1 LHQVNSSKSLLVL
14 GTAQDGGY
22 PHTGCSEYCCREAWD
37 DLSQKR
43 LIASLAVLDGN
54 DCFLIDITPDIKYQL
69 QLIERHINNK
79 PRISGICI
87 THAHLGHYMGL
98 LDLGLE
104 AMNTHAIPVYVMP
117 KMKSF
122 LENNAPFTQLLELNN
137 IHLNVLQDNCPV
149 EIYKDVSIT
158 PFQVPHRNEYSETVG
173 YRIQSSRQS
182 VVYIPDIDSWD
193 EWEDTDI
200 KKLIKE
206 SDIALLDGTFYDK
219 TELKNRD
226 VSAIPHPSIRESIKK
241 FSALDKMDR
250 KKVNFTH
257 LNHTN
262 NVLRE
267 GSKAEKDVIKQG
279 FHIAYDGMVISI

>member
-1 LHQVNSSKSLLVL
+1 MHQENASSNLLVL

-22 PHTGCSEYCCREAWD
+22 PHTGCSEDCCKEAWK
-37 DLSQKR
+37 DLNQKR

-54 DCFLIDITPDIKYQL
+54 DGFLIDITPDFKYQL
-69 QLIERHINNK
+69 QLIARHINEK

-98 LDLGLE
+98 LELGLE
-104 AMNTHAIPVYVMP
+104 AMNTNAIPVYVMP

-137 IHLNVLQDNCPV
+137 IRLFVLQENCPV
-149 EIYKDVSIT
+149 DIFKNVKII
-158 PFQVPHRNEYSETVG
+158 PFQVPHRNEFSETVG
-173 YRIQSSRQS
+173 YSIQSSRQS
-182 VVYIPDIDSWD
+182 VLYIPDIDYWD
-193 EWEDTDI
+193 GWDTDI
-200 KKLIKE
+200 NELIKE

-219 TELKNRD
+219 RELKNRD
-226 VSAIPHPSIRESIKK
+226 VSAIPHPSIKESINY

-250 KKVNFTH
+250 RKVNFTH

-262 NVLRE
+262 SILRE
-267 GSKAEKDVIKQG
+267 GGEARKDVIQQG
-279 FHIAYDGMVISI
+279 FRIAYDGMVISI

>member
-1 LHQVNSSKSLLVL
+1 MQQANASDNLLVL

-22 PHTGCSEYCCREAWD
+22 PHTGCSEDCCREAWKD
-37 DLSQKR
+37 SKQKR
-43 LIASLAVLDGN
+43 LFASLAVLDGK
-54 DCFLIDITPDIKYQL
+54 DCFLIDITPDFKYQL
-69 QLIERHINNK
+69 QLIERHINEK

-98 LDLGLE
+98 LELGLE
-104 AMNTHAIPVYVMP
+104 VMNTNDIPVYVMP

-137 IHLNVLQDNCPV
+137 IRLFVLQDNYP
-149 EIYKDVSIT
+149 IDIFKDVKII

-173 YRIQSSRQS
+173 YRIQSSHQS
-182 VVYIPDIDSWD
+182 VLYIPDIDSWD
-193 EWEDTDI
+193 GWDTDI
-200 KKLIKE
+200 NELIKE

-226 VSAIPHPSIRESIKK
+226 VSAIPHPSIRESINF

-267 GSKAEKDVIKQG
+267 GSEARKDVIQQG
-279 FHIAYDGMVISI
+279 FQLPMTAW

>member
-1 LHQVNSSKSLLVL
+1 MQQANASDNLLVL

-22 PHTGCSEYCCREAWD
+22 PHTGCSEDCCREAWKD
-37 DLSQKR
+37 SNQKR
-43 LIASLAVLDGN
+43 LIASLAVLDGK
-54 DCFLIDITPDIKYQL
+54 DCFLVDITPDFKYQL
-69 QLIERHINNK
+69 QLIEHHINEK

-98 LDLGLE
+98 LELGLE
-104 AMNTHAIPVYVMP
+104 VMNTDAIPVYVMP

-122 LENNAPFTQLLELNN
+122 LENNAPFSQLVELNN
-137 IHLNVLQDNCPV
+137 ICLFEIDENAPINVF
-149 EIYKDVSIT
+149 KDINII

-173 YRIQSSRQS
+173 YRIQTSRKS
-182 VVYIPDIDSWD
+182 VLYIPDIDSWD
-193 EWEDTDI
+193 GWYADI
-200 KKLIKE
+200 NELIKE
-206 SDIALLDGTFYDK
+206 NDIALLDGTFYDK

-226 VSAIPHPSIRESIKK
+226 VSAIPHPSIRESINF

-267 GSKAEKDVIKQG
+267 GSEARKDVIQQG
-279 FHIAYDGMVISI
+279 FQIAYDGMVISI

>member
-1 LHQVNSSKSLLVL
+1 MQQANASSNLLVL

-22 PHTGCSEYCCREAWD
+22 PHTGCSNDCCKEAWED
-37 DLSQKR
+37 SNQKR
-43 LIASLAVLDGN
+43 LIASLAVLDSN
-54 DCFLIDITPDIKYQL
+54 DCFLIDITPDFKYQL
-69 QLIERHINNK
+69 QLIERHINEK

-98 LDLGLE
+98 LELGLE
-104 AMNTHAIPVYVMP
+104 VMNTNAIPVYVMP

-137 IHLNVLQDNCPV
+137 IRLFVLQNNCPV
-149 EIYKDVSIT
+149 DIFKYVKII

-173 YRIQSSRQS
+173 YRIQSSHQS
-182 VVYIPDIDSWD
+182 VLYIPDIDSWNG
-193 EWEDTDI
+193 WDTDI
-200 KKLIKE
+200 NELIKE

-226 VSAIPHPSIRESIKK
+226 VSAIPHPSIKESINI
-241 FSALDKMDR
+241 FSALDKTDR

-262 NVLRE
+262 NLLRE
-267 GSKAEKDVIKQG
+267 GSEARKDVIQQG
-279 FHIAYDGMVISI
+279 FQIAYDGMVISI

>member
-1 LHQVNSSKSLLVL
+1 MQQANASDNLLVL

-22 PHTGCSEYCCREAWD
+22 PHTGCSEDCCREAWKD
-37 DLSQKR
+37 SNQKR
-43 LIASLAVLDGN
+43 LIASLAVLDGK
-54 DCFLIDITPDIKYQL
+54 DCFLVDITPDFKYQL
-69 QLIERHINNK
+69 QLIEHHINDK

-98 LDLGLE
+98 LELGLE
-104 AMNTHAIPVYVMP
+104 VMNTNGIPVYVMP

-137 IHLNVLQDNCPV
+137 IRLLALQDNYL
-149 EIYKDVSIT
+149 IDIFKDVKIT

-173 YRIQSSRQS
+173 YRIQSSHHS
-182 VVYIPDIDSWD
+182 VIYIPDIDSWD
-193 EWEDTDI
+193 GWDTDI
-200 KKLIKE
+200 NELIKE

-226 VSAIPHPSIRESIKK
+226 VSAIPHPSIRESMKQ
-241 FSALDKMDR
+241 FAALDKVDR
-250 KKVNFTH
+250 KKVYFTH

-262 NVLRE
+262 NVLQDGSAERE
-267 GSKAEKDVIKQG
+267 DVIEHG
-279 FHIAYDGMVISI
+279 FQIAFDGMTVSI

>member
-1 LHQVNSSKSLLVL
+1 MHPADELVKLIVL

-22 PHTGCSEYCCREAWD
+22 PHTGCSDVCCQEAWRD
-37 DLSQKR
+37 EAQKR
-43 LIASLAVLDGN
+43 LISSLAVLDGN
-54 DCFLIDITPDIKYQL
+54 DCFLFDITPDFKWQL
-69 QLIERHINNK
+69 QLIERHVNDK

-98 LDLGLE
+98 LELGLE
-104 AMNTHAIPVYVMP
+104 AMNTNAIPVYVMP

-122 LENNAPFTQLLELNN
+122 LENNAPFIQLLELNN

-149 EIYKDVSIT
+149 EICKDVSIT

-182 VVYIPDIDSWD
+182 VLYIPDIDSWD
-193 EWEDTDI
+193 EWDTDI
-200 KKLIKE
+200 NELIKE
-206 SDIALLDGTFYDK
+206 NDIALLDGTFYDK

-267 GSKAEKDVIKQG
+267 GSKAKRDVIQQG

>member
-1 LHQVNSSKSLLVL
+1 M
-14 GTAQDGGY
+14 Y
-22 PHTGCSEYCCREAWD
+22 M
-37 DLSQKR
+37 
-43 LIASLAVLDGN
+43 
-54 DCFLIDITPDIKYQL
+54 FLP
-69 QLIERHINNK
+69 
-79 PRISGICI
+79 
-87 THAHLGHYMGL
+87 
-98 LDLGLE
+98 
-104 AMNTHAIPVYVMP
+104 
-117 KMKSF
+117 
-122 LENNAPFTQLLELNN
+122 LELNN
-137 IHLNVLQDNCPV
+137 LHLNVLPANCPV
-149 EIYKDVSIT
+149 EICKDVSIT

-182 VVYIPDIDSWD
+182 VLYIPDIDSWD
-193 EWEDTDI
+193 EWDTDI
-200 KKLIKE
+200 NELIKE
-206 SDIALLDGTFYDK
+206 NDIALLDGTFYDK

-267 GSKAEKDVIKQG
+267 GSEAKRYVIQQG

>member
-1 LHQVNSSKSLLVL
+1 LQQANASENLLVL

-22 PHTGCSEYCCREAWD
+22 PHTGCSEDCCREAWKD
-37 DLSQKR
+37 SNQKR
-43 LIASLAVLDGN
+43 LIASLAVLDGK
-54 DCFLIDITPDIKYQL
+54 DCFLVDITPDFKYQL
-69 QLIERHINNK
+69 QLIEHHINEK

-104 AMNTHAIPVYVMP
+104 VMNTNEIPVYVMP

-137 IHLNVLQDNCPV
+137 IHLFIIQENYPID
-149 EIYKDVSIT
+149 IFKDVKII
-158 PFQVPHRNEYSETVG
+158 PFRVPHRNEYSETVG
-173 YRIQSSRQS
+173 YRIQTSRHS
-182 VVYIPDIDSWD
+182 VLYIPDIDSWD
-193 EWEDTDI
+193 GWDTDI
-200 KKLIKE
+200 NELIKE

-226 VSAIPHPSIRESIKK
+226 VSAIPHPSIRESINF

-267 GSKAEKDVIKQG
+267 GSKERKDVIQQG
-279 FHIAYDGMVISI
+279 FQIAYDGMAITI

>member
-1 LHQVNSSKSLLVL
+1 MQQANASDNLLVL

-22 PHTGCSEYCCREAWD
+22 PHTGCSEDCCREAWKD
-37 DLSQKR
+37 SNQKR
-43 LIASLAVLDGN
+43 LIASLAVLDGK
-54 DCFLIDITPDIKYQL
+54 DCFLVDITPDFKYQL
-69 QLIERHINNK
+69 QLIEHHINEK

-98 LDLGLE
+98 LELGLE
-104 AMNTHAIPVYVMP
+104 VMNTNDIPVYVMP

-137 IHLNVLQDNCPV
+137 IRLFVLQDNYP
-149 EIYKDVSIT
+149 IDIFKDVKIT

-173 YRIQSSRQS
+173 YRIQSSRHS
-182 VVYIPDIDSWD
+182 VLYIPDIDSWD
-193 EWEDTDI
+193 GWDTDI
-200 KKLIKE
+200 NQLIKE

-226 VSAIPHPSIRESIKK
+226 VSAIPHPSIRESINF

-267 GSKAEKDVIKQG
+267 GSEARKDVIQQG
-279 FHIAYDGMVISI
+279 FQIAYDGMVISI

>member
-1 LHQVNSSKSLLVL
+1 MQQANASDNLLVL

-22 PHTGCSEYCCREAWD
+22 PHTGCSEDCCREAWKD
-37 DLSQKR
+37 SNQKR
-43 LIASLAVLDGN
+43 LIASLAVLDGK
-54 DCFLIDITPDIKYQL
+54 DCFLVDITPDFKYQL
-69 QLIERHINNK
+69 QLIEHHINEK

-98 LDLGLE
+98 LELGLE
-104 AMNTHAIPVYVMP
+104 VINTNDIPVYVMP

-137 IHLNVLQDNCPV
+137 ICLLSLQDNYP
-149 EIYKDVSIT
+149 IDIFKDVKII

-173 YRIQSSRQS
+173 YHIQSSHQS
-182 VVYIPDIDSWD
+182 VLYIPDIDSWD
-193 EWEDTDI
+193 DWDTDI
-200 KKLIKE
+200 NELIKE

-226 VSAIPHPSIRESIKK
+226 VSAIPHPSIRESINF

-250 KKVNFTH
+250 
-257 LNHTN
+257 
-262 NVLRE
+262 
-267 GSKAEKDVIKQG
+267 
-279 FHIAYDGMVISI
+279 

>member
-1 LHQVNSSKSLLVL
+1 MHQEHASSSLLVL

-22 PHTGCSEYCCREAWD
+22 PHTGCSDDCCKEAWED
-37 DLSQKR
+37 SNKKR
-43 LIASLAVLDGN
+43 LIASLAVLNGN
-54 DCFLIDITPDIKYQL
+54 DCFLVDITPNFKYQL
-69 QLIERHINNK
+69 QLIERHINDK

-98 LDLGLE
+98 LELGLE
-104 AMNTHAIPVYVMP
+104 VMNTNAIPVYVMP
-117 KMKSF
+117 EMKSF

-137 IHLNVLQDNCPV
+137 IRLFVLQENCPV
-149 EIYKDVSIT
+149 DISKDVKII

-173 YRIQSSRQS
+173 YRIQSSHQS
-182 VVYIPDIDSWD
+182 VLYIPDIDSWD
-193 EWEDTDI
+193 EWDTDI
-200 KKLIKE
+200 NKLIKE

-267 GSKAEKDVIKQG
+267 GSEARKNIVQQG
-279 FHIAYDGMVISI
+279 FQIAYDGMVISV

>member
-1 LHQVNSSKSLLVL
+1 MQQANASDNLLVL

-22 PHTGCSEYCCREAWD
+22 PHTGCSDDCCKEAWED
-37 DLSQKR
+37 SNQKR
-43 LIASLAVLDGN
+43 LIASLAVMDGK
-54 DCFLIDITPDIKYQL
+54 DCFLVDITPDFKYQL
-69 QLIERHINNK
+69 QLIEHHINEK

-104 AMNTHAIPVYVMP
+104 VMNTNEIPVYVMP

-137 IHLNVLQDNCPV
+137 IHLFIIQENYPID
-149 EIYKDVSIT
+149 IFKDVKII

-173 YRIQSSRQS
+173 YRIQTSRHS
-182 VVYIPDIDSWD
+182 VLYIPDIDSWD
-193 EWEDTDI
+193 GWDTDI
-200 KKLIKE
+200 NELIKE

-226 VSAIPHPSIRESIKK
+226 VSAIPHPSIRESINF

-267 GSKAEKDVIKQG
+267 GSKERKDVIKQG
-279 FHIAYDGMVISI
+279 FQIAYDGMAITI

>member
-1 LHQVNSSKSLLVL
+1 LHQENASSNLLVL

-22 PHTGCSEYCCREAWD
+22 PHTGCSEDCCREAWKD
-37 DLSQKR
+37 SNQKR
-43 LIASLAVLDGN
+43 LIASLAVLDGK
-54 DCFLIDITPDIKYQL
+54 DCFLIDITPDFKYQL
-69 QLIERHINNK
+69 QLIEHHINDK

-98 LDLGLE
+98 LELGLE
-104 AMNTHAIPVYVMP
+104 VMNTNAIPVYVMP

-137 IHLNVLQDNCPV
+137 IHLFIIQENYPID
-149 EIYKDVSIT
+149 IFKDVKII

-173 YRIQSSRQS
+173 YRIQTSRHS
-182 VVYIPDIDSWD
+182 VLYIPDIDSWD
-193 EWEDTDI
+193 GWDTDI
-200 KKLIKE
+200 NEMIKE

-226 VSAIPHPSIRESIKK
+226 VSAVPHPSIRESINF

-267 GSKAEKDVIKQG
+267 GSKERKDVIQQG
-279 FHIAYDGMVISI
+279 FQIAYDGMAITI

>member
-1 LHQVNSSKSLLVL
+1 MHQANASDNLLVL

-22 PHTGCSEYCCREAWD
+22 PHTGCSEDCCREAWKD
-37 DLSQKR
+37 SNQKR
-43 LIASLAVLDGN
+43 LIASLAVLDGK
-54 DCFLIDITPDIKYQL
+54 DCFLIDITPDFKYQL
-69 QLIERHINNK
+69 QLIEHHINEK

-104 AMNTHAIPVYVMP
+104 VMNTNEIPVYVMP

-137 IHLNVLQDNCPV
+137 IHLFIIQENYPID
-149 EIYKDVSIT
+149 IFKDVKII
-158 PFQVPHRNEYSETVG
+158 PFWVPHRNEYSETVG
-173 YRIQSSRQS
+173 YRIQTSHHS
-182 VVYIPDIDSWD
+182 VLYIPDIDSWD
-193 EWEDTDI
+193 GWDTDI
-200 KKLIKE
+200 NELIKE
-206 SDIALLDGTFYDK
+206 SDIAFLDGTFYDK

-226 VSAIPHPSIRESIKK
+226 VSAIPHPSIRESINF

-267 GSKAEKDVIKQG
+267 GSKERKDVIQQG
-279 FHIAYDGMVISI
+279 FQIAYDGMAITI

>member
-1 LHQVNSSKSLLVL
+1 MQQANASENLLVL

-22 PHTGCSEYCCREAWD
+22 PHAGCSEDCCREAWKD
-37 DLSQKR
+37 SNQKR
-43 LIASLAVLDGN
+43 LIASLAVLDGK
-54 DCFLIDITPDIKYQL
+54 DCFLVDITPDFKYQL
-69 QLIERHINNK
+69 QLIEHHINEK

-104 AMNTHAIPVYVMP
+104 VMNTNEIPVYVMP

-137 IHLNVLQDNCPV
+137 IHLFALQENYPID
-149 EIYKDVSIT
+149 IFKDVKII

-173 YRIQSSRQS
+173 YRIQTSRHS
-182 VVYIPDIDSWD
+182 VLYIPDIDSWD
-193 EWEDTDI
+193 GWDTDI
-200 KKLIKE
+200 NEMIKE

-226 VSAIPHPSIRESIKK
+226 VSAVPHPSIRESIIF

-267 GSKAEKDVIKQG
+267 GSKERKDVIQQG
-279 FHIAYDGMVISI
+279 FQIAYDGMAITI

>member
-1 LHQVNSSKSLLVL
+1 
-14 GTAQDGGY
+14 
-22 PHTGCSEYCCREAWD
+22 
-37 DLSQKR
+37 
-43 LIASLAVLDGN
+43 
-54 DCFLIDITPDIKYQL
+54 
-69 QLIERHINNK
+69 
-79 PRISGICI
+79 
-87 THAHLGHYMGL
+87 MGL
-98 LDLGLE
+98 LELGLE
-104 AMNTHAIPVYVMP
+104 VMNTNDIPVYVMP

-137 IHLNVLQDNCPV
+137 IRLLALQDNYP
-149 EIYKDVSIT
+149 IDIFKDVKIT

-173 YRIQSSRQS
+173 YRIQSSHQS
-182 VVYIPDIDSWD
+182 VLYIPDIDSWD
-193 EWEDTDI
+193 GWDTDI
-200 KKLIKE
+200 NQLIKE

-226 VSAIPHPSIRESIKK
+226 VSAIPHPSIRESINF

-267 GSKAEKDVIKQG
+267 GSEARKDVIQQG
-279 FHIAYDGMVISI
+279 FQIAYDGMAISI

>member
-1 LHQVNSSKSLLVL
+1 MQQANASENLLVL

-22 PHTGCSEYCCREAWD
+22 PHTGCSEECCQEAWKD
-37 DLSQKR
+37 SNQKR
-43 LIASLAVLDGN
+43 LIASLAVLDGK
-54 DCFLIDITPDIKYQL
+54 DCFLVDITPDFKYQL
-69 QLIERHINNK
+69 QLIEHHINER

-104 AMNTHAIPVYVMP
+104 VMNTNEIPVYVMP

-137 IHLNVLQDNCPV
+137 IHLFIIQENYPID
-149 EIYKDVSIT
+149 IFKDVKII
-158 PFQVPHRNEYSETVG
+158 PFRVPHRNEYSETVG
-173 YRIQSSRQS
+173 YRIQTSRHS
-182 VVYIPDIDSWD
+182 VLYIPDIDSWD
-193 EWEDTDI
+193 GWDTDI
-200 KKLIKE
+200 NELIKE

-226 VSAIPHPSIRESIKK
+226 VSAIPHPSIRESINF

-267 GSKAEKDVIKQG
+267 GSKERKDVIQQG
-279 FHIAYDGMVISI
+279 FQIAYDGMAITI

>member
-1 LHQVNSSKSLLVL
+1 LRQENTSSSLLVL

-22 PHTGCSEYCCREAWD
+22 PHTGCSENCCREAWKD
-37 DLSQKR
+37 SNQKR
-43 LIASLAVLDGN
+43 LIASLSVLDGN
-54 DCFLIDITPDIKYQL
+54 DFFLVDITPDFKYQM
-69 QLIERHINNK
+69 QLIERHINEK
-79 PRISGICI
+79 PHISGICI

-98 LDLGLE
+98 LELGLE
-104 AMNTHAIPVYVMP
+104 VMNTNNIPVYVMP

-137 IHLNVLQDNCPV
+137 INLYVLQDNCSV
-149 EIYKDVSIT
+149 EIFKDVKIT

-182 VVYIPDIDSWD
+182 VLYIPDIDSWD
-193 EWEDTDI
+193 EWDSNI
-200 KKLIKE
+200 NALIKE

-226 VSAIPHPSIRESIKK
+226 VSAIPHPSIRESIKL

-262 NVLRE
+262 NVLRK
-267 GSKAEKDVIKQG
+267 GSEAEKDVEQQG
-279 FHIAYDGMVISI
+279 FKIAYEGMVISI